1 MPLPFNITFEVI
13 VNITLQ
19 VIVDM
24 TLGAYRR
31 DSNEEVHMAIR
42 LVTLPTVF
50 IAFSI
55 LTGVAAFQHGYIGIF
70 EAGFR
75 DAASMQVFFDLVI
88 SVSLFRI
95 WMLVDARKRGVTVWP
110 YLIAIPAVG
119 SIAPLAYLIMPGV
132 GGNRE
137 SGAP

>member
-1 MPLPFNITFEVI
+1 
-13 VNITLQ
+13 
-19 VIVDM
+19 
-24 TLGAYRR
+24 
-31 DSNEEVHMAIR
+31 MAIR

-70 EAGFR
+70 EDGFR

-95 WMLVDARKRGVTVWP
+95 WTLVDARKRGVAVWP
-110 YLIAIPAVG
+110 HLIAIPAVG
-119 SIAPLAYLIMPGV
+119 SIAPLAYLIM
-132 GGNRE
+132 RE
-137 SGAP
+137 WGATENQGRRDSCEMSA

>member
-55 LTGVAAFQHGYIGIF
+55 LTGVGRPSNMATSEFSRPAFATLHQC
-70 EAGFR
+70 R
-75 DAASMQVFFDLVI
+75 S
-88 SVSLFRI
+88 SLT
-95 WMLVDARKRGVTVWP
+95 W
-110 YLIAIPAVG
+110 
-119 SIAPLAYLIMPGV
+119 
-132 GGNRE
+132 
-137 SGAP
+137 